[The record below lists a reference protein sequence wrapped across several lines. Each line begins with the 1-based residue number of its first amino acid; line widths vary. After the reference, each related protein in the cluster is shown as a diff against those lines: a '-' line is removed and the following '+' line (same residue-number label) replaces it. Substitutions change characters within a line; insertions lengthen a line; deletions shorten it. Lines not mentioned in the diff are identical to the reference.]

1 MTSAWFGSTRHS
13 SPLSESRPYA
23 RHNLN
28 LTAFNLAAP
37 PNPPS
42 PPPPIAPSF
51 PLLSRLSPPF
61 VYAAL
66 PLAAALMSVL
76 SCGPP
81 FHTAALTITS
91 ITSNYLAVFPLLA
104 LSPPFIS
111 LLELYAFQMG
121 ATAPPAPLPH
131 TPLPPSPPPSLPRLE
146 EGGRGEVF
154 LAILPCPRWET
165 VTADP
170 RHHVAA
176 PGPSSQV

>member
-1 MTSAWFGSTRHS
+1 MHAITLI
-13 SPLSESRPYA
+13 SPP
-23 RHNLN
+23 
-28 LTAFNLAAP
+28 LTLPAP
-37 PNPPS
+37 LPR

-81 FHTAALTITS
+81 FHTATLTITS

-111 LLELYAFQMG
+111 PLELYAFQMG
-121 ATAPPAPLPH
+121 ATTLP
-131 TPLPPSPPPSLPRLE
+131 PPSPHTFTSTTTPPPRLE
-146 EGGRGEVF
+146 EGGRGEV
-154 LAILPCPRWET
+154 LGESA
-165 VTADP
+165 V
-170 RHHVAA
+170 
-176 PGPSSQV
+176 SQVGDGDG

>member
-1 MTSAWFGSTRHS
+1 MTSVWFGSTRQSLHPFFFLFT
-13 SPLSESRPYA
+13 PLSESRPYA

-42 PPPPIAPSF
+42 PPPPIAASF

-66 PLAAALMSVL
+66 PLAATLMSVL

-111 LLELYAFQMG
+111 PLELYAFQMG
-121 ATAPPAPLPH
+121 ATAPLLPH
-131 TPLPPSPPPSLPRLE
+131 TPLPPSPPPLPRLE
-146 EGGRGEVF
+146 EGGRGE
-154 LAILPCPRWET
+154 ILGDSA
-165 VTADP
+165 V
-170 RHHVAA
+170 
-176 PGPSSQV
+176 SQVGDGDG

>member
-1 MTSAWFGSTRHS
+1 MIERCDLGLVRQHQTLPS
-13 SPLSESRPYA
+13 SFFFFLFTPLSESRPYA

-37 PNPPS
+37 PPPNPPS
-42 PPPPIAPSF
+42 PPPPIAASF

-111 LLELYAFQMG
+111 PLELYAFQMG
-121 ATAPPAPLPH
+121 ATAPLLP
-131 TPLPPSPPPSLPRLE
+131 PPSPHTFTSIPPTPPSAGRRRKRRDFGRFCRVP
-146 EGGRGEVF
+146 GGR
-154 LAILPCPRWET
+154 R
-165 VTADP
+165 
-170 RHHVAA
+170 
-176 PGPSSQV
+176 

>member
-13 SPLSESRPYA
+13 PHPFFLFTPLSESRPYA

-51 PLLSRLSPPF
+51 HLLSRLSPPF

-104 LSPPFIS
+104 LSAPFIS
-111 LLELYAFQMG
+111 PLELYAFQMG
-121 ATAPPAPLPH
+121 ATAPPPSPH
-131 TPLPPSPPPSLPRLE
+131 TFTSIPSSLPRLE
-146 EGGRGEVF
+146 EGGRGE
-154 LAILPCPRWET
+154 ILGDSA
-165 VTADP
+165 V
-170 RHHVAA
+170 
-176 PGPSSQV
+176 SQVGDGDG